1 MAGPLTG
8 GRVQAVIRR
17 VKKLPLLPLIV
28 VLGLCAA
35 VPSYAGG
42 SHTKLTEHG
51 DNTYSYTR
59 EAATTFNRDVEQ
71 LTAEAKEDAAKY
83 CAAKGK
89 QAKVVSIVVN
99 KPWYT
104 LGFATATVTFKALEA
119 GDPELASAAPVPVVN
134 ARKKTKAPPV
144 VVPPAPPAPVND
156 LYADL
161 LKLDDLRKKGILTD
175 EEFQAEKK
183 KVLSRSK

>member
-1 MAGPLTG
+1 M
-8 GRVQAVIRR
+8 RR
-17 VKKLPLLPLIV
+17 VKKLPQFTLLLW
-28 VLGLCAA
+28 LCLCAA

-42 SHTKLTEHG
+42 SHTKLVEHG

-71 LTAEAKEDAAKY
+71 LTAEAKEDAAKF
-83 CAAKGK
+83 CAGKGK

-119 GDPELASAAPVPVVN
+119 GDPELAEAASVPVVN
-134 ARKKTKAPPV
+134 ARKKTKTPPV
-144 VVPPAPPAPVND
+144 VAPPPTPTLPAPVSD
-156 LYADL
+156 LYTDL
-161 LKLDDLRKKGILTD
+161 LKLDDLRKKGILTE
-175 EEFQAEKK
+175 EEFQTEKQ